1 MASTITDILHMDT
14 DDLSKE
20 AYDAVI
26 IEAEK
31 LTHDLTLHFGVL
43 SSSCTDESEYLDK
56 SKQLAERVLQ
66 LDDYELE
73 DFLFGNVPDKDRLDT
88 TLKRIISNIEEVNKF
103 PMGKRHYDF

>member
-1 MASTITDILHMDT
+1 MDT

-20 AYDAVI
+20 AYGAVI

-43 SSSCTDESEYLDK
+43 SSSCKDESEYLGK
-56 SKQLAERVLQ
+56 SKQLAERILQ

-73 DFLFGNVPDKDRLDT
+73 DFLFGNVPDKNEMNFS
-88 TLKRIISNIEEVNKF
+88 LKKIISNIEQVNNI
-103 PMGKRHYDF
+103 PVDKRQYDF